1 MISPHPNIW
10 FYLVSFLVLIFFVC
24 FEILVFRATLSWCYF
39 SFSFSYSSLLK
50 RFCGGLSSAPRTQG
64 PTPDVLWCSGFL
76 FHHGIGKTVKS
87 DMLTT
92 LGREGQVCPCVCLG
106 TQTPIGC
113 GSGQQMAAS
122 FCSLSSQD
130 GDKGRRE
137 EGDLPPHPTSPQSW
151 ALVSP
156 LSWPHMALRMAVLWL
171 LSHISLLFLVHK
183 EDFFFSPSF
192 VHWVVESVGTSKDEV
207 CHFDKKSTLFYYL
220 IK

>member
-1 MISPHPNIW
+1 
-10 FYLVSFLVLIFFVC
+10 
-24 FEILVFRATLSWCYF
+24 
-39 SFSFSYSSLLK
+39 
-50 RFCGGLSSAPRTQG
+50 
-64 PTPDVLWCSGFL
+64 
-76 FHHGIGKTVKS
+76 
-87 DMLTT
+87 MLTT
-92 LGREGQVCPCVCLG
+92 LGGEGQVCPCVCLG